1 MEAVIEFIFA
11 GMRKFAGEII
21 GAVMVTVLLW
31 LFPGFRK
38 IFMYKNA
45 NDAEILRQ
53 ENEKLSRLKDEL
65 KRNKEALERTESK
78 TAEEIQKIHTEQ
90 SQPRIKLDYG
100 KISLAVFFI
109 SIALCLL
116 FNGFA
121 TAALAV
127 YYSWYFFVYRS

>member
-38 IFMYKNA
+38 FFRYKNA

-53 ENEKLSRLKDEL
+53 ENEKLSK
-65 KRNKEALERTESK
+65 KRRK
-78 TAEEIQKIHTEQ
+78 TP
-90 SQPRIKLDYG
+90 SFSYG
-100 KISLAVFFI
+100 DISRY
-109 SIALCLL
+109 C
-116 FNGFA
+116 NFA
-121 TAALAV
+121 
-127 YYSWYFFVYRS
+127 